1 MSTYSVVNIK
11 ISNELS
17 FTPGPTAGFILA
29 IGANGVSYWTS
40 VTGPTGSQGIQGIQG
55 ATGDTGA
62 TGSQG
67 IQGITGDTGATGSQ
81 GIQGIQGSTGPQGD
95 QGIQGAT
102 GSVGSSGLT
111 YSSTTSYITTWT
123 GATALGTSS
132 ILIQNNDIA
141 QYQGVIV
148 TATVSGG
155 IQQSLTGSHQYVYNL
170 SGNATFSYT
179 NPKVATYNFLVNA
192 GTNTFTLVSG
202 FFKTEGATALGYT
215 GSFAMSGMYDGSR
228 MWISTVKNYTN
239 L

>member
-1 MSTYSVVNIK
+1 MSTYSVINIK
-11 ISNELS
+11 IDNQLA

-29 IGANGVSYWTS
+29 IGSNGVSYWTS

-55 ATGDTGA
+55 
-62 TGSQG
+62 
-67 IQGITGDTGATGSQ
+67 IT
-81 GIQGIQGSTGPQGD
+81 
-95 QGIQGAT
+95 GAT

-215 GSFAMSGMYDGSR
+215 GSFVMSGMYDGSR